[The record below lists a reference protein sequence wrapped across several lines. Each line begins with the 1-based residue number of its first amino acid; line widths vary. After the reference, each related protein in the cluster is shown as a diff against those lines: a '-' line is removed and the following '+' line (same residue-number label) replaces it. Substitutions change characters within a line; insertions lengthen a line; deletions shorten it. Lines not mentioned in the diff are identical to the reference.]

1 MIKSE
6 QSDGCIDKILD
17 SIIIIIIIIIM
28 SHNNFGLESKQWVR
42 DLTSHP

>member
-17 SIIIIIIIIIM
+17 SIIIIIIM